1 MSEGHRRRIQS
12 EAGLP
17 VVRTGR
23 ARGHATAAA
32 DEPYQPMTAEES
44 LAKAQS
50 VIRAIVAS
58 RHDRPSL
65 VAQIACEVGAEIVDA
80 HILPG
85 QDLNTVDLARR
96 YHTSRTP
103 VREALILLENEGLVD
118 IMPRKR
124 PRAKIYS
131 IVEVRELYRT
141 RAALLEFVAADV
153 AARAEQKDIVLL
165 RDILRQMQRASQ
177 KRDLIRFVWL
187 NVDFH
192 DHNTRISGNATV
204 KRIIDSLLLRTLA
217 MRRISLSQPGRMEE
231 SLEDHIRLVDAY
243 EKHDS
248 YMASA
253 ILRANH
259 TVALSK
265 IEAYRKE
272 TDRLKPLQP

>member
-1 MSEGHRRRIQS
+1 MKEGTRRSMQP
-12 EAGLP
+12 EPAPAVG
-17 VVRTGR
+17 
-23 ARGHATAAA
+23 TAARPAGTA
-32 DEPYQPMTAEES
+32 DEPYRPMTAEES

-50 VIRAIVAS
+50 VIKAIVAS

-65 VAQIACEVGAEIVDA
+65 VAQIACEVGAEIVEA

-124 PRAKIYS
+124 PRAKVYS
-131 IVEVRELYRT
+131 MVEVREIYRT

-153 AARAEQKDIVLL
+153 AAHAREEDIALL
-165 RDILRQMQRASQ
+165 RGILRQMQRASEE
-177 KRDLIRFVWL
+177 RDLTAFMWL

-265 IEAYRKE
+265 VEDYQKE
-272 TDRLKPLQP
+272 TGGLKPLRP